1 MLQSRLDMAGGG
13 LAYAPVFN
21 TAYKDTICKI
31 VRPAKALRHGLQPTC
46 LKIIKYLK
54 IKKNIILWVNL
65 LTA

>member
-31 VRPAKALRHGLQPTC
+31 VHPAKALRHGLQPTC
-46 LKIIKYLK
+46 LKII
-54 IKKNIILWVNL
+54 
-65 LTA
+65 